1 MVPLARAV
9 VLPLAA
15 LIVGAVPAH
24 ADLVYFTS
32 GRSLSVKAHRF
43 EDGKLVLA
51 LRGGGEIICDPGAV
65 ARIAPDEVP
74 YPEPP
79 TPASKPDVVLPNDE
93 TDAAAANPLAFTPI
107 IERASARHGV
117 DPRLVRAVIQVES
130 AYQPRARSRKGAMGL
145 MQLMPE
151 TARLYEVADPYD
163 PAANIDAGTRHLRA
177 LLDRFDL
184 ARALAAYN
192 AGTAAVE
199 RFRGIPPFPETRT
212 YVSRILKL
220 VRR

>member
-1 MVPLARAV
+1 MMTLARPV
-9 VLPLAA
+9 VLA
-15 LIVGAVPAH
+15 LTAILGSSAPAY

-43 EDGKLVLA
+43 EGEKLVLA
-51 LRGGGEIICDPGAV
+51 LRGGGEIICDPAAV

-74 YPEPP
+74 YPEP
-79 TPASKPDVVLPNDE
+79 ASPVAESEAPDDQRGSTSPDLV
-93 TDAAAANPLAFTPI
+93 AFDPI

-117 DPRLVRAVIQVES
+117 DARLLRAVIQVES
-130 AYQPRARSRKGAMGL
+130 AYRPRARSRKGAMGL

-151 TARLYEVADPYD
+151 TARLYDVANPYD
-163 PAANIDAGTRHLRA
+163 PAANIDAGTRHLRT

-192 AGTAAVE
+192 AGAAAVE
-199 RFRGIPPFPETRT
+199 RFRGVPPFPETRS
-212 YVSRILKL
+212 YVARILKL